1 MKEQVGGAGTATE
14 KAGTYG
20 QGQGQTHSLWAVNR
34 KEVTVKGVR
43 DVVSF
48 DETMVDLVTS
58 CGRMMLEGRDLRVTV
73 LDTAGGVVS
82 VTGMLCGVLYEDDES
97 NSNRSRPSD
106 GQNGKR
112 GRLSRL
118 FR

>member
-1 MKEQVGGAGTATE
+1 MKEQVGITGTATE
-14 KAGTYG
+14 STGEK
-20 QGQGQTHSLWAVNR
+20 GQTHSLWVVNR
-34 KEVTVKGVR
+34 KEMTVKGVR

-48 DETMVDLVTS
+48 DENMVDLITS
-58 CGRMMLEGRDLRVTV
+58 CGRMTLEGRGLRVTV

-82 VTGMLCGVLYEDDES
+82 VAGILCGVLYEDTEDG
-97 NSNRSRPSD
+97 RPSD
-106 GQNGKR
+106 GQSGKR